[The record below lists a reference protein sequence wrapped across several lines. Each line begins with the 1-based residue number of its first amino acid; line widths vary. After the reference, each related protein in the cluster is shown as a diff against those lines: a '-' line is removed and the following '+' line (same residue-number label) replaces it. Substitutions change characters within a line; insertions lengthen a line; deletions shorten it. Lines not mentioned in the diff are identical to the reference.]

1 MYKLFLHSSLLAIF
15 LFLASCGGE
24 NSSTIEGTAPPQAS
38 TNETQ
43 NNKPEKEKG
52 LTIKISGTI
61 EGLAPK
67 TKIFLDKRGTNS
79 VESLS
84 SVEIDEQGQ
93 FSIQAELDH
102 PNILRLR
109 FGAQYIWLALKGNET
124 LKITAAV
131 NEKALKTVN
140 IEGSPFS
147 SEINKLVL
155 AKISTEERA
164 NYLQDKTEEQVLVN
178 LFIVESLDINNY
190 LPIYEKVRDQ
200 LTKVYPNWNY
210 TREFNNRII
219 LTAQKKQQ
227 QPFGIGNPMP
237 EIKLP
242 NPEGQQI
249 ALSSLKGKVVLV
261 DFWASWCGPC
271 RRENPNLV
279 RTYNKYKD
287 QGFTVYS
294 VSLDGLDDR
303 KMAFFKDKGDML
315 KMQMEQQNQ
324 RWKQAIQQDQLA
336 WPYHVSELR
345 GWSSLVA
352 RQFGIN
358 SIPRAFLLDRN
369 GVLRYADGLRGPELE
384 AKVKELL

>member
-1 MYKLFLHSSLLAIF
+1 MYKLFLHSSLLATA
-15 LFLASCGGE
+15 LFLASCGNE
-24 NSSTIEGTAPPQAS
+24 NNPAVKSNTPQK
-38 TNETQ
+38 T
-43 NNKPEKEKG
+43 EKEIAQTPKEEKKD
-52 LTIKISGTI
+52 LPLQISGRI
-61 EGLAPK
+61 NGIAPK
-67 TKIFLDKRGTNS
+67 TKVFLDQRGTNS

-84 SVEIDEQGQ
+84 SVEIDENGQ
-93 FSIQAELDH
+93 FQLHAELAH

-109 FGAQYIWLALKGNET
+109 FNAQYIWLALEGKET
-124 LKITAAV
+124 LQIEATV
-131 NEKALKTVN
+131 NEKTLSQVN
-140 IEGSPFS
+140 IQGSPFS
-147 SEINKLVL
+147 SELNKLVL
-155 AKISTEERA
+155 AKASQEERA
-164 NYLQDKTEEQVLVN
+164 KYLEDKTEEQVLVN

-190 LPIYEKVRDQ
+190 LPLYEKVRDQ
-200 LTKVYPNWNY
+200 LTKIYPNWNY
-210 TREFNNRII
+210 TREFNNRIM

-237 EIKLP
+237 DIKLP
-242 NPEGQQI
+242 SPSGEQI

-279 RTYNKYKD
+279 RIYNKYKE

-303 KMAFFKDKGDML
+303 KMAFFKGKGDML
-315 KMQMEQQNQ
+315 KMQMEQQTQ
-324 RWKQAIQQDQLA
+324 RWKQAIEQDQLA

-369 GVLRYADGLRGPELE
+369 GVLRYADGLRGPALE

>member
-1 MYKLFLHSSLLAIF
+1 MYKLFLHSSLLAAA
-15 LFLASCGGE
+15 LFLASCGSE
-24 NSSTIEGTAPPQAS
+24 NSPAVESNTPQ
-38 TNETQ
+38 NI
-43 NNKPEKEKG
+43 EKETTTTPKEEKKG
-52 LTIKISGTI
+52 LPVQISGRI
-61 EGLAPK
+61 NGIAPK
-67 TKIFLDKRGTNS
+67 TKIFLDQRGTNS

-84 SVEIDEQGQ
+84 SVEIDENGQ
-93 FSIQAELDH
+93 FQLKADLAH

-109 FGAQYIWLALKGNET
+109 FNAQYIWLALEGKENLQIEAT
-124 LKITAAV
+124 V
-131 NEKALKTVN
+131 NEKALSQIN

-147 SEINKLVL
+147 SQLNKLVL
-155 AKISTEERA
+155 AKASQEERA
-164 NYLQDKTEEQVLVN
+164 KYLEDKTEEQVLVN
-178 LFIVESLDINNY
+178 LFVVESLDINNY
-190 LPIYEKVRDQ
+190 LPLYEKVRDQ

-210 TREFNNRII
+210 TREFNNRIM

-237 EIKLP
+237 DIKLP
-242 NPEGQQI
+242 NPSGEQI

-279 RTYNKYKD
+279 RIYNKYKD

-303 KMAFFKDKGDML
+303 KMAFFKGKGDML
-315 KMQMEQQNQ
+315 KMQMEQQAQ
-324 RWKQAIQQDQLA
+324 RWKQAIEQDQLS

-369 GVLRYADGLRGPELE
+369 GVLRYADGLRGPALE

>member
-1 MYKLFLHSSLLAIF
+1 MYKLFLHSSLLAAA
-15 LFLASCGGE
+15 LFLASCGSE
-24 NSSTIEGTAPPQAS
+24 NNPAVESNTPQNIE
-38 TNETQ
+38 NETTTTP
-43 NNKPEKEKG
+43 KEEKKG
-52 LTIKISGTI
+52 LPVQISGRI
-61 EGLAPK
+61 NGIAPK
-67 TKIFLDKRGTNS
+67 TKIFLDQRGTNS

-84 SVEIDEQGQ
+84 SVEIDENGQ
-93 FSIQAELDH
+93 FQLKADLAH

-109 FGAQYIWLALKGNET
+109 FNAQYIWLALEGKENLQIEAT
-124 LKITAAV
+124 V
-131 NEKALKTVN
+131 NEKALSQIN

-147 SEINKLVL
+147 SELNKLVL
-155 AKISTEERA
+155 AKASQEERA
-164 NYLQDKTEEQVLVN
+164 KYLEDKTEEQVLVN
-178 LFIVESLDINNY
+178 LFVVESLDINNY
-190 LPIYEKVRDQ
+190 LPLYEKVRDQ

-210 TREFNNRII
+210 TREFNNRIM

-237 EIKLP
+237 DIKLP
-242 NPEGQQI
+242 NPSGEQI

-279 RTYNKYKD
+279 RIYNKYKD

-315 KMQMEQQNQ
+315 KMQMEQQAQ
-324 RWKQAIQQDQLA
+324 RWRQAIEQDQLS

-369 GVLRYADGLRGPELE
+369 GVLRYADGLRGPALE